1 MSFAPVTPPP
11 RYRLSDAVYD
21 QLEKMIAEGT
31 LEPGETLPSERDL
44 AQQLGVSRPSL
55 REALLKLASRG
66 LINERATGGYVVAN
80 ATGPILAEPLAQLM
94 ARQSK
99 TVNDIF
105 ELRECLESMAVRL
118 AALRA
123 NRTDLKHLAA
133 VIDSLEQTY
142 RAPSGAGAAASLP
155 ELDARFHLEVAR
167 ATHNVVLIHTMQAI
181 FNLIQHSIE
190 KTYEHFDVRDVDLA
204 HLVGQHRTIYE
215 AIAAHDPEAAQ
226 QAVLTHLTFIK
237 KNVA

>member
-31 LEPGETLPSERDL
+31 LESGETLPSERDL

-142 RAPSGAGAAASLP
+142 REPSGASAASSLP